1 MNMFER
7 AARAK
12 LRFASSVG
20 DLTTEQL
27 WDLPLTAK
35 GEKPDLDK
43 ITREVH
49 RELKDRDEVSFVDE
63 KPDARK
69 IELELRFEILKHVI
83 EAKKAKKAEKAAA
96 EKRAENAV
104 RRQKLLEALSAKDAA
119 AIGAMS
125 EEDIKRELAALG
137 A

>member
-83 EAKKAKKAEKAAA
+83 EAKKAEKAAA